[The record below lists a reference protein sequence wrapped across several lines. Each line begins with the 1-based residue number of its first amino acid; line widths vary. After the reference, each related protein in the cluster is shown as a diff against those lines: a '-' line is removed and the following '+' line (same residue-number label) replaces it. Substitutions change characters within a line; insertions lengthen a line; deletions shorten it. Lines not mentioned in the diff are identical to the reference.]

1 MTVSTVNFYRRLD
14 DQSVLV
20 TSERLEANPFP
31 FEIEHVGCMKT
42 LLTITDIRHL
52 IKQGMSHVEVYSNH
66 RYIEPESA
74 GASLASLDAL
84 CEEIS
89 PEVTHVYLYE
99 SRGAQNGV
107 KATIE
112 KRPNQIILL
121 DLAVSGKDK
130 VQEVL
135 KGIRERIRNGESVDA
150 IRERFVQEQGNLVQV
165 L

>member
-1 MTVSTVNFYRRLD
+1 MTVSIVNFYRRLD
-14 DQSVLV
+14 DRSVLV
-20 TSERLEANPFP
+20 TSERLETNPFP

-42 LLTITDIRHL
+42 LLTITGVRHL
-52 IKQGMSHVEVYSNH
+52 IKQGMSHVEVYSKYRH
-66 RYIEPESA
+66 IESESA
-74 GASLASLDAL
+74 GASLASSDAL

-112 KRPNQIILL
+112 KRPNQTILL

-135 KGIRERIRNGESVDA
+135 KALRERVRNGDRLED
-150 IRERFVQEQGNLVQV
+150 IRSQIAVGQGNVIQV

>member
-66 RYIEPESA
+66 RYIEPESTDD
-74 GASLASLDAL
+74 SLASLDAL

-135 KGIRERIRNGESVDA
+135 KALRERVRNGDRLED
-150 IRERFVQEQGNLVQV
+150 IRSQIAVGQGNVIQV